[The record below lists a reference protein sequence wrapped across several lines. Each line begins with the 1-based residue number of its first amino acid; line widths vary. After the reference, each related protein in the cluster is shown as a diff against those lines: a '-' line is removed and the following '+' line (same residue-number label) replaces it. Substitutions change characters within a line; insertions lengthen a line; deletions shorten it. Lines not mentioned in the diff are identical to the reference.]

1 METFFL
7 QENKKNK
14 EKSLNRTMQYGNHSA
29 FFVILCGFI
38 GLNRTMQYG
47 NPLIYGILDTPPE
60 SLNRTMQY
68 GNYRMTRLKHLD
80 YVWFKSYYVVW
91 KLFRYFEKKEYMR
104 EFKSY
109 YVVWKQR
116 YMNELIASDTCLNR
130 TMQYGNQM
138 TNTKNV
144 NSKRV

>member
-1 METFFL
+1 METP
-7 QENKKNK
+7 KNYN
-14 EKSLNRTMQYGNHSA
+14 EKSQHHQSLNRTMQYGNHSA

-91 KLFRYFEKKEYMR
+91 KP
-104 EFKSY
+104 
-109 YVVWKQR
+109 
-116 YMNELIASDTCLNR
+116 IPIID
-130 TMQYGNQM
+130 
-138 TNTKNV
+138 
-144 NSKRV
+144 